1 MSLTTARLPCRRPF
15 QTQPFRFAS
24 YSAVLAV
31 FICGS
36 VCAQTDAQMQTV
48 EQALARADDA
58 RLDNEAKLKSAD
70 GTARLQQQIQE
81 ADADA
86 PLTLLDAS
94 MSVSYDAP
102 KFAIEITNDIRL
114 REIRNGASSRRWEA
128 SAADKVLVIFDG
140 EALYLVQWDRRGGCE
155 GEIYFAFSRQAVLR
169 SAGFPFEHPIHIWRE
184 ALNISTIKASRTEI
198 TPRVSGGFMAIER
211 MASYDRKFFLFDRF
225 GYDLRRVSTQRS
237 DNGIPI
243 REYSLRWEESPS
255 GVFYLSEFAN
265 TVTKTRA
272 SVISDEQE
280 FVSKLTTKVSYDR
293 FDVNIEVPVSR
304 FRIETYDI
312 PPGTKFVDKRRR
324 TQRNSATLEFDGT
337 KLTPVVPE

>member
-1 MSLTTARLPCRRPF
+1 MSQALTPLVSSRAAIFRLGRFSAACILVSYIACATA
-15 QTQPFRFAS
+15 A
-24 YSAVLAV
+24 
-31 FICGS
+31 
-36 VCAQTDAQMQTV
+36 AQTGAQSEAVQRT
-48 EQALARADDA
+48 LAGADKA
-58 RLDNEAKLKSAD
+58 RLDNEAKLKSAL
-70 GTARLQQQIQE
+70 GNARLRQQIQE

-102 KFAIEITNDIRL
+102 KFAIQISNDIRL
-114 REIRNGASSRRWEA
+114 REIRNGSSSRRWEGS
-128 SAADKVLVIFDG
+128 SAEKVLVIFDG

-198 TPRVSGGFMAIER
+198 TPRLSGGFMAIER

-243 REYSLRWEESPS
+243 REYSLRWQESPS
-255 GVFYLSEFAN
+255 GVFYLSEFSN

-272 SVISDEQE
+272 SIISDEQE
-280 FVSKLTTKVSYDR
+280 FVSKLTTKVTYDK
-293 FDVNIEVPVSR
+293 FDVNIEVPANR
-304 FRIETYDI
+304 FSINEYDI
-312 PPGTKFVDKRRR
+312 PAGTRFVDKRRR
-324 TQRNSATLEFDGT
+324 TQRNSATLQFDGT
-337 KLTPVVPE
+337 KLVPVHP